1 MATYDPKRNRPSTA
15 ASAGTAAPI
24 ESLLPPASSDA
35 PDIEFVEE
43 PAPADRPANADRQA
57 DYSARPAADRAIGAP
72 VVPAIAG
79 PTDKDHKALIIAIAA
94 AAAVGLGTAAILVGR
109 KRR

>member
-57 DYSARPAADRAIGAP
+57 DYSARPAADRAIRP
-72 VVPAIAG
+72 PLVPAIAG
-79 PTDKDHKALIIAIAA
+79 PPPKHHKTLINAIAA